1 MGYNQFKVY
10 VNVNAQ
16 FTESGEVIP
25 KSIIWTDGVTYEINR
40 ITDVRRAACLR
51 AGGSGIRFTCIIDGN
66 EKHLY
71 YEDGKKWFVES
82 A

>member
-1 MGYNQFKVY
+1 MGYNQYKVY
-10 VNVNAQ
+10 VNVNAE
-16 FTESGEVIP
+16 FTASGEVIP
-25 KSIIWTDGVTYEINR
+25 KSVIWIDGVTYEINR
-40 ITDVRRAACLR
+40 IIDVRRAACLR
-51 AGGSGIRFTCIIDGN
+51 AGGRGIRFTCIIDGN

>member
-1 MGYNQFKVY
+1 M
-10 VNVNAQ
+10 
-16 FTESGEVIP
+16 
-25 KSIIWTDGVTYEINR
+25 TYEINR
-40 ITDVRRAACLR
+40 IIDVRRAACLR
-51 AGGSGIRFTCIIDGN
+51 AGGRGIRFTCIIDGN

>member
-51 AGGSGIRFTCIIDGN
+51 AGGRGIRFTCIIDGN

>member
-1 MGYNQFKVY
+1 MGYNQFNVY

-40 ITDVRRAACLR
+40 IIDVRRAACLR
-51 AGGSGIRFTCIIDGN
+51 AGGRGIRFTCIIDGN